1 MQTNEQLL
9 LAIENYLAQTEFP
22 AEPERLYAPIGYSL
36 AGGGKRLR
44 PMLLMLAHGIF
55 TDRFQAA
62 LPAAA
67 AVEVFHNFTLLHDDI
82 MDNAAVRRG
91 KPSVYAK
98 WGPSVAILSGDAMM
112 ICAYRLLSE
121 VPAELL
127 PRILGTFN
135 TMALEVCEGQQY
147 DMDFESKRKVSV
159 VEYMHMIEL
168 KTSVL
173 LAGSVTIGA
182 MLGGASEE
190 DCRKLRRFAIELGLA
205 FQLQDDLL
213 DSYGDDRLGKAIG
226 GDILEGKQT
235 YLMITAMSRAD
246 EATREAL
253 RTTRLDARL
262 SDAEKIAA
270 VKSIYD
276 RLDVPRLTEQQI
288 SLRFERALSI
298 LDTLSADKARTQRIR
313 EYAESLIGRK
323 TDMRRSDIEIMAPVG
338 SYESLAAAIQAGADS
353 VYFGVGKL
361 NMRSASAANFTLDDL
376 AKIVATARAAG
387 VKTYLTV
394 NTIVYE
400 DELRTVHEVIDRA
413 KAEGIDAVIA
423 SDFAAI
429 LYARRIGV
437 EVHIST
443 QSNISNSE
451 AVKFFS
457 QWADTVVLAR
467 ELTLE
472 QVARIHREIAEND
485 IRGPRGELVQLEMF
499 AHGALCMSVSGKC
512 YLSLYET
519 NCSAN
524 RGACRQLCRRKYT
537 VTDKETGA
545 ALDVDGRYVLSPKD
559 LCTVD
564 FLDKFIGAGVRVL
577 KIEGRARGAEYV
589 KRVVECYDE
598 ALRAIEA
605 GTYTPE
611 LAAGLK
617 ERLAMVFN
625 RGFWEG
631 YYAGRPVAEHS
642 EHYGSAATRRKVY
655 VGKVTNFYK
664 RISVAEVL
672 VEAAPLAVG
681 EEIFFMGA
689 TTGVAEQTLAEL
701 HDTDGKPV
709 PSVAQGT
716 LCAVRTQGTIRRGD
730 QLYKFVDAQ

>member
-429 LYARRIGV
+429 LHARRIGV

-617 ERLAMVFN
+617 ERLATVFN